1 MFVITG
7 NKRHTMYNT
16 PPAQLAVVSAP
27 PAPTSNL
34 PNYST
39 NINQRNEENV
49 DPNDQGMYLLLKSFL
64 FSIDHRGARKM
75 NLFYYRG
82 FVNHN
87 IKVPPI

>member
-1 MFVITG
+1 
-7 NKRHTMYNT
+7 MYNT

-75 NLFYYRG
+75 NLFLLEGESQNLRLG
-82 FVNHN
+82 H
-87 IKVPPI
+87 ISW

>member
-49 DPNDQGMYLLLKSFL
+49 DPNDQGMYVKSFI
-64 FSIDHRGARKM
+64 FFIDHRGARKM

-82 FVNHN
+82 FLNHN
-87 IKVPPI
+87 VKVLPI

>member
-1 MFVITG
+1 MSIITG

-16 PPAQLAVVSAP
+16 PPAQLAVVSLP

-49 DPNDQGMYLLLKSFL
+49 DPNDQGIYLLLERSKSNL
-64 FSIDHRGARKM
+64 SRGIVKKK
-75 NLFYYRG
+75 G
-82 FVNHN
+82 
-87 IKVPPI
+87 

>member
-1 MFVITG
+1 MSIITG

-49 DPNDQGMYLLLKSFL
+49 DPNDQGMYVKSFI
-64 FSIDHRGARKM
+64 FIIDHRGARKM
-75 NLFYYRG
+75 NLFLLQR
-82 FVNHN
+82 FRES
-87 IKVPPI
+87 